1 MLVLELMC
9 EAVSVVGIGVLL
21 LVLLL
26 LVLWLLL
33 LRIGVRML
41 LLLLRALRG
50 GEVAR
55 LLLLI
60 GTRIGGVV
68 AVFAWGAHNCGRYGE
83 NGYSKGGDLEGGEV
97 RGRCCQQERKG
108 EGGEK
113 GMGKRKEN
121 RRKRQKWKCRPGTGS
136 SDSGVPRIWGGDN
149 GWNGWVRMA
158 KYQGEPQVLQ
168 GRCSVE
174 YWESRHLRTVM
185 ERGSRDKQMQF
196 LIQTL
201 NQPQAGSSSSTEM
214 MDRRWR
220 RGRTGRR
227 RWMGSEVERRS
238 RWRDGWMDV
247 IQAWVSFSGSV
258 MCVCLLYLFNFFSF
272 LYRTLSWA
280 RERVVGA
287 GRVIRVIRHRPVA
300 GGVSQ
305 PAETVHPVRIVQ
317 AGGEDGDGYLLFRIR
332 PLRKQPSLVC
342 LPKSVSPNSDSSSS
356 SSSSSHSRQ
365 VCGVLC
371 SVNHPECILARQS
384 A

>member
-9 EAVSVVGIGVLL
+9 KAVGVVGIGVLL

-68 AVFAWGAHNCGRYGE
+68 ATVFAWGAHNCGRYGG

-108 EGGEK
+108 EGEK
-113 GMGKRKEN
+113 REWEKEKKPEEKDKNKNAGLEQGQVTAGFRGSGGIMG
-121 RRKRQKWKCRPGTGS
+121 
-136 SDSGVPRIWGGDN
+136 
-149 GWNGWVRMA
+149 VRMA

-174 YWESRHLRTVM
+174 YWEESRYLRTVM

-238 RWRDGWMDV
+238 RWRDGWMGYRPGFP
-247 IQAWVSFSGSV
+247 FSGSPTKL
-258 MCVCLLYLFNFFSF
+258 CDVCLFIVF
-272 LYRTLSWA
+272 L
-280 RERVVGA
+280 
-287 GRVIRVIRHRPVA
+287 
-300 GGVSQ
+300 
-305 PAETVHPVRIVQ
+305 
-317 AGGEDGDGYLLFRIR
+317 
-332 PLRKQPSLVC
+332 
-342 LPKSVSPNSDSSSS
+342 
-356 SSSSSHSRQ
+356 
-365 VCGVLC
+365 
-371 SVNHPECILARQS
+371 
-384 A
+384 